1 MKSMKASVLR
11 CALAFVCGV
20 ASYSCSV
27 TRHLPPDSYML
38 TKNKI
43 ETDRTVPRDER
54 ITAGEIDRYVRQN
67 PSKKLLG
74 TNLPAW
80 LYNQADPNKENG
92 WNNLLRRLGSEPVI
106 LDTVQTAASNRNI
119 KLYMDSRG
127 FYESTSRYEIEY
139 KRNRKA
145 VVTYSVRQGAPYRI
159 NSLSYD
165 YQDKFLEQVIRQD
178 SAATLI
184 RPGDIFDLTLLND
197 ERQRITAYLKDRG
210 YYKFSV
216 NNISYIADTLAGD
229 HLVDLTMVIRQ
240 QLEGYTPE
248 GEPIYGNNAVYRL
261 GKIFVYPDYDATA
274 AATDPAYLRGMDT
287 TYYRGLYIIRSG
299 KPKIK
304 PQTLRR
310 AIPIYSDYLYSA
322 GDKQRT
328 SSNLQRLDY
337 FKNASVTFS
346 EPEPEDD
353 NYITYIGEGGEGEA
367 PVQTL
372 ERALDCDIFCT
383 PAMRPGLHARLRGH
397 HLVGVLCAAPDR
409 QLPQPQPVPRCR
421 TAQHQPVG
429 RIRIQH
435 GRNGGQEL
443 LRGGAHGIRHLPA
456 VPRPLPH

>member
-1 MKSMKASVLR
+1 MRARIRMR
-11 CALAFVCGV
+11 V

-67 PSKKLLG
+67 PSKNGCLERTSLPGSTTRPTRTRRTAG
-74 TNLPAW
+74 TTCCA
-80 LYNQADPNKENG
+80 G
-92 WNNLLRRLGSEPVI
+92 WAAKPVI

-210 YYKFSV
+210 ILQV
-216 NNISYIADTLAGD
+216 LREQ
-229 HLVDLTMVIRQ
+229 H
-240 QLEGYTPE
+240 
-248 GEPIYGNNAVYRL
+248 
-261 GKIFVYPDYDATA
+261 
-274 AATDPAYLRGMDT
+274 AAT
-287 TYYRGLYIIRSG
+287 
-299 KPKIK
+299 
-304 PQTLRR
+304 
-310 AIPIYSDYLYSA
+310 
-322 GDKQRT
+322 
-328 SSNLQRLDY
+328 
-337 FKNASVTFS
+337 
-346 EPEPEDD
+346 
-353 NYITYIGEGGEGEA
+353 
-367 PVQTL
+367 
-372 ERALDCDIFCT
+372 
-383 PAMRPGLHARLRGH
+383 
-397 HLVGVLCAAPDR
+397 
-409 QLPQPQPVPRCR
+409 
-421 TAQHQPVG
+421 
-429 RIRIQH
+429 
-435 GRNGGQEL
+435 
-443 LRGGAHGIRHLPA
+443 
-456 VPRPLPH
+456 

>member
-1 MKSMKASVLR
+1 
-11 CALAFVCGV
+11 
-20 ASYSCSV
+20 
-27 TRHLPPDSYML
+27 ML

-43 ETDRTVPRDER
+43 ETDRTVPRDEC

-287 TYYRGLYIIRSG
+287 MEAVAATERFLDNAVMAKLEKVTIIHG
-299 KPKIK
+299 KGTGALRAAV
-304 PQTLRR
+304 QQSLRR
-310 AIPIYSDYLYSA
+310 NKAVKSF
-322 GDKQRT
+322 
-328 SSNLQRLDY
+328 RLGRY
-337 FKNASVTFS
+337 
-346 EPEPEDD
+346 
-353 NYITYIGEGGEGEA
+353 GEGES
-367 PVQTL
+367 
-372 ERALDCDIFCT
+372 
-383 PAMRPGLHARLRGH
+383 
-397 HLVGVLCAAPDR
+397 GVT
-409 QLPQPQPVPRCR
+409 VF
-421 TAQHQPVG
+421 
-429 RIRIQH
+429 
-435 GRNGGQEL
+435 EL
-443 LRGGAHGIRHLPA
+443 K
-456 VPRPLPH
+456 

>member
-1 MKSMKASVLR
+1 
-11 CALAFVCGV
+11 
-20 ASYSCSV
+20 
-27 TRHLPPDSYML
+27 
-38 TKNKI
+38 
-43 ETDRTVPRDER
+43 
-54 ITAGEIDRYVRQN
+54 
-67 PSKKLLG
+67 
-74 TNLPAW
+74 
-80 LYNQADPNKENG
+80 
-92 WNNLLRRLGSEPVI
+92 
-106 LDTVQTAASNRNI
+106 
-119 KLYMDSRG
+119 MDSRG

-397 HLVGVLCAAPDR
+397 HLVGVLCAASNR